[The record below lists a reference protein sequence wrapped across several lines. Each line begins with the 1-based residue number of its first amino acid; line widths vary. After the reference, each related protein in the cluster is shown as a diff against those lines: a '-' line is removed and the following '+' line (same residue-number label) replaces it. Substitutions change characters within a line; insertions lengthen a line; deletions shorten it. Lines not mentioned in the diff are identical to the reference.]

1 MKQQF
6 TPLANST
13 IPATKGNKSK
23 ECDKEGIIYILE
35 VWSLSC
41 FNLESSSNFT
51 SRWTTLKT
59 HKRQKNHLG
68 HMTLTAQLKLV
79 NLCWCRKHPSAI
91 YHWSGHIRTVR
102 YISTWL
108 WYTNLTAN
116 IIGIAP
122 SPPNI
127 GTRTRYY
134 STANPAILG
143 QNFLDGPGYER
154 KEAPFPWPS
163 KEH

>member
-1 MKQQF
+1 MNMVKRV
-6 TPLANST
+6 S
-13 IPATKGNKSK
+13 
-23 ECDKEGIIYILE
+23 YRLE

-41 FNLESSSNFT
+41 FKNLESSSNFT
-51 SRWTTLKT
+51 LRWTTLKS

-68 HMTLTAQLKLV
+68 HMTLTNTPHPTAQLKLV

-127 GTRTRYY
+127 VTRTRYY

-143 QNFLDGPGYER
+143 QNRELFWMGQDTEER
-154 KEAPFPWPS
+154 RHLFHGHQKSIRAFYPCP
-163 KEH
+163 